1 MPRHPGQEVV
11 IPPSIG
17 SMGGLRAL
25 LSDQCVLARIVM
37 PLDKKIDPKLQYR
50 VFATDTVVF
59 AVGANVEVNSLT
71 LSQLAEIFSG
81 KITNWRDVGGP
92 EGPIR
97 VIIRDPDDSILKTIQ
112 FYFKEFQ
119 NIRFAPESKVAYHDA
134 EMVDLLKKY
143 NNGIGMSAGSGI
155 HAESSLKA
163 LALDGIA
170 PSAANLKN
178 GNYRATMAYALVSK
192 QGSLPE
198 LAQNFMDFVF
208 SNEARAIIEESRAD
222 SRRAEIMMRLKNSL
236 AIPIIILLVVI
247 ACCTLY
253 VGYYINIHSLRSA
266 LEARERD
273 KADNVY
279 FTINSLIKEDI
290 NYLSKLSKMVG
301 KNHELATAL
310 SFYYQS
316 DNDSRPLIKVM
327 NELYPQLGTD
337 IFLVTDVRGMVLY
350 RANAPAERGDL
361 HLVWGMDEALAGQAI
376 VAAARGPRGVAIRA
390 LTPIYHEGDFKGVV
404 NVGDRLWDKFAQRIA
419 ASTKTAISFGL
430 GRRTFGQFVAALPK
444 EPDKSRNYEPS
455 LTEKTTLF
463 HLDYANNLSFLYVP
477 LKVEDEVICL
487 VINSDLT
494 QTSQLLKQKQRQLYS
509 SFLPI
514 FLAVVGLGSGLTL
527 YIIRPLKRLQK
538 LAVNEI
544 KEYSGE
550 DLALQGRGNE
560 IQTLS
565 QAFALLLSVIHQ
577 HIDGLQQAQE
587 TIRQGERFLANIFDS
602 IQDGLSVLD
611 TNLNIIRVNRATER
625 WFAHAMPLVGK
636 KCYAAFH
643 GRERPCDPCPSLKT
657 METGEPSH
665 LVFLN
670 PSTSL
675 GAPIWVELYT
685 FPMVDPASGKITGV
699 IEYFRDITE
708 RKKTEEAL
716 QHSEEQLRQAQ
727 KIEAVGRLAGGVA
740 HDFNN
745 MLTAIGGYCDL
756 LIDDLEATDPHR
768 QDVEEI
774 KKAADRATSLTR
786 QLLAFSRKQ
795 IIQPKPLNLN
805 EVISNLDKMLRRL
818 LREDI
823 ALLTIPAAE
832 LGLVLADPGQI
843 EQVIVNL
850 ALNSRD
856 AMPQGGKLT
865 IETGNVELDA
875 QYADRHLEV
884 QPGSYVLL
892 AVSDTGSGMT
902 EEARERIFEPF
913 FTTKEQGKGT
923 GLGLSVVYGIVKQSG
938 GHIWVYSEP
947 GQGTTFKIYLP
958 RIEPGR

>member
-1 MPRHPGQEVV
+1 M
-11 IPPSIG
+11 
-17 SMGGLRAL
+17 L
-25 LSDQCVLARIVM
+25 
-37 PLDKKIDPKLQYR
+37 
-50 VFATDTVVF
+50 
-59 AVGANVEVNSLT
+59 
-71 LSQLAEIFSG
+71 
-81 KITNWRDVGGP
+81 
-92 EGPIR
+92 
-97 VIIRDPDDSILKTIQ
+97 
-112 FYFKEFQ
+112 
-119 NIRFAPESKVAYHDA
+119 
-134 EMVDLLKKY
+134 
-143 NNGIGMSAGSGI
+143 
-155 HAESSLKA
+155 
-163 LALDGIA
+163 
-170 PSAANLKN
+170 
-178 GNYRATMAYALVSK
+178 
-192 QGSLPE
+192 
-198 LAQNFMDFVF
+198 
-208 SNEARAIIEESRAD
+208 
-222 SRRAEIMMRLKNSL
+222 
-236 AIPIIILLVVI
+236 
-247 ACCTLY
+247 
-253 VGYYINIHSLRSA
+253 
-266 LEARERD
+266 
-273 KADNVY
+273 
-279 FTINSLIKEDI
+279 
-290 NYLSKLSKMVG
+290 
-301 KNHELATAL
+301 
-310 SFYYQS
+310 
-316 DNDSRPLIKVM
+316 
-327 NELYPQLGTD
+327 
-337 IFLVTDVRGMVLY
+337 
-350 RANAPAERGDL
+350 
-361 HLVWGMDEALAGQAI
+361 
-376 VAAARGPRGVAIRA
+376 
-390 LTPIYHEGDFKGVV
+390 
-404 NVGDRLWDKFAQRIA
+404 
-419 ASTKTAISFGL
+419 
-430 GRRTFGQFVAALPK
+430 
-444 EPDKSRNYEPS
+444 
-455 LTEKTTLF
+455 
-463 HLDYANNLSFLYVP
+463 
-477 LKVEDEVICL
+477 CL

-538 LAVNEI
+538 LAVSEI

-550 DLALQGRGNE
+550 DLSLQGRGNE

-587 TIRQGERFLANIFDS
+587 TIRQGERFLANIFGS
-602 IQDGLSVLD
+602 IQDGLVILD
-611 TNLNIIRVNRATER
+611 KNLNILGVNPATER
-625 WFAHAMPLVGK
+625 WFAEALPLVGK
-636 KCYAAFH
+636 QCYAAFH
-643 GRERPCDPCPSLKT
+643 GREHPCNPCPSLKSLG
-657 METGEPSH
+657 TGEPSH

-670 PSTSL
+670 PNTSL
-675 GAPIWVELYT
+675 GVPIWVELYT
-685 FPMVDPASGKITGV
+685 FPMVDPVSGKITGV

-716 QHSEEQLRQAQ
+716 QRSEEQLRQAQ

-823 ALLTIPAAE
+823 ALLILPAAE
-832 LGLVLADPGQI
+832 LGLVMADPGQV
-843 EQVIVNL
+843 EQVIINL

-875 QYADRHLEV
+875 QYAGRHLEV

-892 AVSDTGSGMT
+892 AVSDTGIGMT
-902 EEARERIFEPF
+902 AEARERIFEPF

-923 GLGLSVVYGIVKQSG
+923 GLGLSMVHGIVKQSG

-958 RIEPGR
+958 RINQATELASLPPLPAFQDRGAETILVVEDEELVRQVTRRILEMKGYKVLEAAGGPAALSVSEQHRGAIQLLLTDVLMPEMSGKELAERLTLLRPETKVLFMSGHTENAIVHHGVLKPGIAFIQKPFRLEALARKVREVLDATQEVSPGP